1 MTERTT
7 IPPLPTR
14 LLTFTATVRVAVD
27 QIDDEAARV
36 AAANDLRVL
45 LEQHGYDPTITII
58 GTGAN
63 PATPMPLAE
72 ALPILIDMAARY
84 GENAEE
90 MFIRRPTADMTDEQC
105 AALAAETDDEVSDV
119 IEIRD
124 LWRAVDAAN
133 AALAASPAA
142 EVKQR

>member
-7 IPPLPTR
+7 MPPLPTR
-14 LLTFTATVRVAVD
+14 LITFTATVRVSVD
-27 QIDDEAARV
+27 QIDGEAAQL

-45 LEQHGYDPTITII
+45 LERHGYDPTVTT
-58 GTGAN
+58 TGAVTTTT
-63 PATPMPLAE
+63 PAMTLTE

-90 MFIRRPTADMTDEQC
+90 AFVRRPAPNMTDEEC
-105 AALAAETDDEVSDV
+105 AELAEATDDDVSDV

-124 LWRAVDAAN
+124 LWRAVEAAQ
-133 AALAASPAA
+133 AALDADATN
-142 EVKQR
+142 